1 MRIRVEEIKE
11 TVRELSALEEVSE
24 YPELVN
30 ASESGECRFLA
41 PIGITISVVREFD
54 HVRATGTVTT
64 RICLTCSRCLV
75 EYEHDLESKFTLF
88 YLPTAGVP
96 LDEEVE
102 LNEQDLISVAL
113 EGDEID
119 FTHEIAEQVLLE
131 IPFKPLCKENCQG
144 LCAHCGIDLNGN
156 VCKCSAEQ
164 KPLTFGMLK
173 DVRIDT

>member
-1 MRIRVEEIKE
+1 MRLRIEEIRD

-24 YPELVN
+24 YPALVE
-30 ASESGECRFLA
+30 ASESGECRFIS
-41 PIGITISVVREFD
+41 PIGIDLAVVREYG
-54 HVRATGTVTT
+54 HIRATGTVTT

-75 EYEHDLESKFTLF
+75 EYEHAVESKFTLF
-88 YLPTAGVP
+88 YIKPAGVP

-102 LNEQDLISVAL
+102 LSEQDLISIAL

-131 IPFKPLCKENCQG
+131 IPFKPLCKESCKG
-144 LCAHCGIDLNGN
+144 LCTHCGVDLNEN
-156 VCKCSAEQ
+156 VCEYSDAQ
-164 KPLTFGMLK
+164 KPLTFSMLK